1 MGFRKCFEQACEAPC
16 RLTHGRASVSL
27 GISRH
32 ASRKQILA
40 EKQINPNPAPPPPP
54 PPMGPNHGPFSR
66 NLWMP
71 FGPINIE
78 QSYKSFAKLTYI
90 ASKEIYFL

>member
-40 EKQINPNPAPPPPP
+40 EKQINPNPPP

-78 QSYKSFAKLTYI
+78 QSLQKFRKAYLHC
-90 ASKEIYFL
+90 

>member
-32 ASRKQILA
+32 ASRKQINWQRNKSIPIQPHPHPQWA
-40 EKQINPNPAPPPPP
+40 QIMA
-54 PPMGPNHGPFSR
+54 H
-66 NLWMP
+66 LV
-71 FGPINIE
+71 E
-78 QSYKSFAKLTYI
+78 TYGCHV
-90 ASKEIYFL
+90 AQ